1 MNFIRFLVFTLMIII
16 AWIELRKFVYI
27 LIGETPVLLEVEPLF
42 DFVLEKGI
50 DKYSIP
56 INNLTP
62 GIYLVKIN
70 SGNQLFSRVFV
81 KQQ

>member
-1 MNFIRFLVFTLMIII
+1 M
-16 AWIELRKFVYI
+16 
-27 LIGETPVLLEVEPLF
+27 LLEVEPLF

-62 GIYLVKIN
+62 GIYLVTIN